1 MTHRYHTLPWPSG
14 LAQRDRA
21 LAQPDGMLCWRA
33 PARDDRMK
41 PNPARKYSAWPGL
54 DKKLTCTPRP
64 RPCKF
69 TIPGDSCASVVFK
82 RFRRASRPES
92 FFALERATLLLFIDL
107 LGEAP
112 AKERCRSRLAFAA
125 RRASHCR
132 CVLPSPVPSCPLAC
146 GPGAAAPGRADSE
159 CQCDERRVCR

>member
-1 MTHRYHTLPWPSG
+1 ITATVTIQTAGKNAFREAGFDTTILLGRPDSMTHRYHTLPWPSG

-21 LAQPDGMLCWRA
+21 LAQSDGMLCWRA

-92 FFALERATLLLFIDL
+92 FFAGKGNSIAL
-107 LGEAP
+107 
-112 AKERCRSRLAFAA
+112 
-125 RRASHCR
+125 H
-132 CVLPSPVPSCPLAC
+132 
-146 GPGAAAPGRADSE
+146 
-159 CQCDERRVCR
+159 